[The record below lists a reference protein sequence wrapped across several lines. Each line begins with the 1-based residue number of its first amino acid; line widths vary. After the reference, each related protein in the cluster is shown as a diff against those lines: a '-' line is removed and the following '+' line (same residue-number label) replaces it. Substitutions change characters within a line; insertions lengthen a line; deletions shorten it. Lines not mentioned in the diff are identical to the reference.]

1 MPHQESSL
9 TQEIEA
15 YENMR
20 NALETDHLGEWVVVH
35 DRELAGIFESFD
47 AAATDAVARFGRGP
61 YLIREIGEVAVSL
74 PASVL
79 YNPVTQHA
87 IR

>member
-1 MPHQESSL
+1 MPRQESSL
-9 TQEIEA
+9 MKEIEA

-20 NALETDHLGEWVVVH
+20 NALETDHLGEWAVVH
-35 DRELAGIFESFD
+35 DRELAGIYESFD
-47 AAATDAVARFGRGP
+47 AAAADAVARFGRGP
-61 YLIREIGEVAVSL
+61 YLIREIGEGAVSL